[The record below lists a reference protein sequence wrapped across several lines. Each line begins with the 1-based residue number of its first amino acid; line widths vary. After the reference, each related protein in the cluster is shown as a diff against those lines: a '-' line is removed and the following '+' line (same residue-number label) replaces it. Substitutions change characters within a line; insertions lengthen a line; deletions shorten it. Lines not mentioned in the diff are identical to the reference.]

1 MPGMLSESLAF
12 HRWWWLLYSPEK
24 GSQAASHHVSHSSS
38 SESVTSSSTDSSS
51 ETSDLWQP
59 HWFYLCLSWPKLKN
73 GCFDYLFCFI
83 CGKIKLPISLKQCG
97 FLNLSLYKSQYPS
110 AAVSYHAMN
119 PQLSWRPDAGASTN
133 ILFLSFC
140 PYSLI
145 TAWALFT
152 HRRRTAREWVCE
164 TRCTR
169 LQT

>member
-1 MPGMLSESLAF
+1 MVAPLLSRERQSGCVSSRQPQQLLRVC
-12 HRWWWLLYSPEK
+12 HQQLHWLRFWNQRLVTTALILFMSFVTKTEK
-24 GSQAASHHVSHSSS
+24 
-38 SESVTSSSTDSSS
+38 
-51 ETSDLWQP
+51 W
-59 HWFYLCLSWPKLKN
+59 
-73 GCFDYLFCFI
+73 LFWLFVLCFI